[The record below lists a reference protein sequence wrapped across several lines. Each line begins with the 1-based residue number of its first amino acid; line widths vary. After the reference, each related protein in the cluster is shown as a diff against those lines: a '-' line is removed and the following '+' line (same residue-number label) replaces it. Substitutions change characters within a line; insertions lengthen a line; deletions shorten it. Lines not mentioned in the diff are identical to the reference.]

1 MGGGW
6 SGALRAARRL
16 AADSAADLLDA
27 VTDRRCPGC
36 RGSVERRQLVCL
48 ACDAAIARLGS
59 VLCLRCL
66 HGGAGGAGGDG
77 AGSAP
82 RREGACPRHGSDR
95 LLLAGPAYEPPLDAI
110 VRAFKYEGHAHLA
123 PWVASL
129 VPAPPSL
136 DGSFGREALLV
147 PVPLHA
153 ARRASRGFDQAQL
166 LAECL
171 GRWWGI
177 PVAPLLER
185 RCETRPQA
193 RLDSEARRGNLD
205 GAFHLG
211 PRAERLARGRPLLLV
226 DDVATTGAT
235 LLAAARVLE
244 EASPSWILALSAA
257 HGGDP
262 DAAQF
267 TAQAKVAAPGGVC

>member
-1 MGGGW
+1 MGGRW
-6 SGALRAARRL
+6 TDALQAAHRL
-16 AADSAADLLDA
+16 AADSATDLLDA

-48 ACDAAIARLGS
+48 ACDAAIGRLGS

-66 HGGAGGAGGDG
+66 HGGSDGEGAGPG
-77 AGSAP
+77 P
-82 RREGACPRHGSDR
+82 MREGACPRHGSDR
-95 LLLAGPAYEPPLDAI
+95 LVLAGPAYEPPLDAI

-123 PWVASL
+123 PWVAAL

-136 DGSFGREALLV
+136 DGSFGRESLLV
-147 PVPLHA
+147 PVPLHP

-185 RCETRPQA
+185 RRETRPQA

-235 LLAAARVLE
+235 LLSAARVLE
-244 EASPSWILALSAA
+244 AAAPSWILALSAA
-257 HGGDP
+257 HGGAP
-262 DAAQF
+262 DAAHS
-267 TAQAKVAAPGGVC
+267 TAHAQLAAPAHVC